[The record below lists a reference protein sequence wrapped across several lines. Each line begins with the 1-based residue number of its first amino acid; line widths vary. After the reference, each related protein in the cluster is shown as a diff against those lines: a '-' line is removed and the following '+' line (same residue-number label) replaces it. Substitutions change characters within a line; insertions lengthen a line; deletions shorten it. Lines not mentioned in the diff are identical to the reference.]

1 MRKLKIPAAEVKGF
15 NYHPTY
21 STGALED
28 WLLFDKEVWKKELTH
43 GKKCFPNFNTVRI
56 WLSWNAY
63 LKMGE
68 KFTDCIKDVIEICR
82 ELGIY
87 VMPCLFNRWHDPIL
101 DCDGIYIDH
110 FLPNSSWLHK
120 FGDPFTKYVEDLAK
134 AFKDEEQILVWDV
147 CNEPLAYN
155 TQDFPAKEIIEKYE
169 LEWLHRMT
177 DILIREGVTQP
188 IGIGTTGLEPME
200 VFDDMCDVYLTHLYY
215 TDSNLESFD
224 RKVKNFVDEAKKHGK
239 ELISNECCWGSLDDR
254 VREEFIRGTLSTLQK
269 YNAGYVA
276 HALWSSGCADL
287 HNPDEG
293 PVTDGIGNLA
303 FIKFDGTVRPY
314 HDVFNEF

>member
-155 TQDFPAKEIIEKYE
+155 TQDFP
-169 LEWLHRMT
+169 
-177 DILIREGVTQP
+177 D
-188 IGIGTTGLEPME
+188 
-200 VFDDMCDVYLTHLYY
+200 
-215 TDSNLESFD
+215 
-224 RKVKNFVDEAKKHGK
+224 
-239 ELISNECCWGSLDDR
+239 
-254 VREEFIRGTLSTLQK
+254 
-269 YNAGYVA
+269 
-276 HALWSSGCADL
+276 
-287 HNPDEG
+287 
-293 PVTDGIGNLA
+293 
-303 FIKFDGTVRPY
+303 
-314 HDVFNEF
+314 